1 MGGLSLSRTSNAK
14 AKFEGFSPFSHDELN
29 NKYMFGWV
37 NRAILL
43 YNLLAMGMLYP
54 LGHFRQWRVWFQDTI
69 ITESCECHWPSNL
82 IFHFHKHLCQ
92 FILHWG
98 SLNWG
103 NESEYVRQGWPL
115 FGCVSYTEVN
125 VMCKMMQITA
135 LTATSLYFPPL
146 QRLLFPLSLCSALF
160 WAFGCICDI
169 WWKVP
174 LCVFRQAF
182 DTLIYGVCGL
192 LLWYLSYE

>member
-1 MGGLSLSRTSNAK
+1 
-14 AKFEGFSPFSHDELN
+14 
-29 NKYMFGWV
+29 MFGWV
-37 NRAILL
+37 NRDIL
-43 YNLLAMGMLYP
+43 YNLLAMGMLYQ

-69 ITESCECHWPSNL
+69 IIESCECHWPSNL

-146 QRLLFPLSLCSALF
+146 WRLLFRSPSVPRCFEHLDVFAIFDEKCPSAFL
-160 WAFGCICDI
+160 G
-169 WWKVP
+169 KH
-174 LCVFRQAF
+174 
-182 DTLIYGVCGL
+182 LIH
-192 LLWYLSYE
+192 